1 MDKKIISKAAVYY
14 TLLLILF
21 SLIPVPDIGLPKFKL
36 FEFDKLVHF
45 CMYTIFAIIWGLKT
59 KNFYEEKINILIFS
73 ILFGLGLEILQ
84 HILPFGRYFDWGDF
98 LANSLGVL
106 FGIIILFYLKKKIT
120 LANDE
125 N

>member
-1 MDKKIISKAAVYY
+1 MDKKIISKSAFYY
-14 TLLLILF
+14 TLILIIL
-21 SLIPVPDIGLPKFKL
+21 SLIPLPDLGVPKFKL
-36 FEFDKLVHF
+36 FELDKLVHF
-45 CMYTIFAIIWGLKT
+45 CMYTIFAIIWGLKSD
-59 KNFYEEKINILIFS
+59 NKIKILIFS

-98 LANSLGVL
+98 IANSSGVL
-106 FGIIILFYLKKKIT
+106 FGTIILFYLKKKII